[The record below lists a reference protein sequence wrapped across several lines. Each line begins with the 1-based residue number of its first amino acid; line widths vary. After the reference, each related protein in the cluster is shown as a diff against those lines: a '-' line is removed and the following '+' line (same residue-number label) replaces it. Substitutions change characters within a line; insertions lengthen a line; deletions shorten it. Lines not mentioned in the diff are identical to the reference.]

1 MSHMDRYI
9 KLMLRRFIIQSIY
22 TIATIWVAILLIGLL
37 IGCSSVRYVPV
48 ETIQHDSIYISKLER
63 DSIHVHD
70 SIYLEVKQQ
79 ADTIIKTKYVQK
91 VVYRDALR
99 TDTMIVERVD
109 TIRLPY
115 PVERQLSKWEKIK
128 LDFGGTIIG
137 GIAIF
142 ALSAAA
148 MWLLRRKRNN
158 I

>member
-1 MSHMDRYI
+1 MV
-9 KLMLRRFIIQSIY
+9 LCFTL
-22 TIATIWVAILLIGLL
+22 T
-37 IGCSSVRYVPV
+37 GCTSVRYVPV
-48 ETIQHDSIYISKLER
+48 ESVTHDSIYISRVER

-70 SIYLEVKQQ
+70 SIYLEVFSK
-79 ADTIIKTKYVQK
+79 ADTVYQTKYVQK
-91 VVYRDALR
+91 VLYRDALR

-115 PVERQLSKWEKIK
+115 PVERQLSRWEKIK
-128 LDFGGTIIG
+128 LDFGGMLIG

>member
-1 MSHMDRYI
+1 MNNE
-9 KLMLRRFIIQSIY
+9 RFIKSLMFFALLFFIY
-22 TIATIWVAILLIGLL
+22 LTMAMVACFTLT
-37 IGCSSVRYVPV
+37 GCTSVRYVPV
-48 ETIQHDSIYISKLER
+48 ESVTHDSIYISRVER

-70 SIYLEVKQQ
+70 SIYMEVVSKS
-79 ADTIIKTKYVQK
+79 DTVYQTKYVQK

-128 LDFGGTIIG
+128 LDFGGMLMG

>member
-1 MSHMDRYI
+1 MV
-9 KLMLRRFIIQSIY
+9 LCFTL
-22 TIATIWVAILLIGLL
+22 T
-37 IGCSSVRYVPV
+37 GCTSVRYVPV
-48 ETIQHDSIYISKLER
+48 ESVTHDSIYISRVER

-70 SIYLEVKQQ
+70 SIYLEVFSK
-79 ADTIIKTKYVQK
+79 ADTVYQTKYVQK
-91 VVYRDALR
+91 VLYRDALR

-128 LDFGGTIIG
+128 LDFGGMLMG

>member
-1 MSHMDRYI
+1 MV
-9 KLMLRRFIIQSIY
+9 LCFTL
-22 TIATIWVAILLIGLL
+22 T
-37 IGCSSVRYVPV
+37 GCTSVRYVPV
-48 ETIQHDSIYISKLER
+48 ESVTHDSIYISRVER

-70 SIYLEVKQQ
+70 SIYLEVVSN
-79 ADTIIKTKYVQK
+79 ADTVYQTKYVQK

-128 LDFGGTIIG
+128 LDFGGMLMG

>member
-1 MSHMDRYI
+1 MNNE
-9 KLMLRRFIIQSIY
+9 RFIKALMYYALLFFIY
-22 TIATIWVAILLIGLL
+22 LTMAMVACFMLT
-37 IGCSSVRYVPV
+37 GCTSVRYVPV
-48 ETIQHDSIYISKLER
+48 ESVTHDSIYISRVER

-70 SIYLEVKQQ
+70 SIYMEVLSK
-79 ADTIIKTKYVQK
+79 ADTVYQTKYIQK

-128 LDFGGTIIG
+128 LDFGGMLMG

>member
-1 MSHMDRYI
+1 MV
-9 KLMLRRFIIQSIY
+9 LCFTL
-22 TIATIWVAILLIGLL
+22 T
-37 IGCSSVRYVPV
+37 GCTSVRYVPV
-48 ETIQHDSIYISKLER
+48 ESVTHDSIYISRVER

-70 SIYLEVKQQ
+70 SIYMEVISK
-79 ADTIIKTKYVQK
+79 ADTVYQTKYVQK

-128 LDFGGTIIG
+128 LDFGGMLMG

-148 MWLLRRKRNN
+148 MWLLRHKRNN

>member
-1 MSHMDRYI
+1 MV
-9 KLMLRRFIIQSIY
+9 LCFTL
-22 TIATIWVAILLIGLL
+22 T
-37 IGCSSVRYVPV
+37 GCTSVCYVPV
-48 ETIQHDSIYISKLER
+48 ESVTHDSIYISRVER

-70 SIYLEVKQQ
+70 SIYMEVVSK
-79 ADTIIKTKYVQK
+79 ADTVYQTKYVQK

-128 LDFGGTIIG
+128 LDFGGMLMG

>member
-1 MSHMDRYI
+1 MNNE
-9 KLMLRRFIIQSIY
+9 RFIKALMY
-22 TIATIWVAILLIGLL
+22 YALLFFLYLTIAMVLCFTLT
-37 IGCSSVRYVPV
+37 CCTSVRYVPV
-48 ETIQHDSIYISKLER
+48 ESVTHDSIYISRVER

-70 SIYLEVKQQ
+70 SIYMEVMSK
-79 ADTIIKTKYVQK
+79 ADTVYQTKYVQK

-128 LDFGGTIIG
+128 LDFGGMLIG

-148 MWLLRRKRNN
+148 MWLLRHKRNN

>member
-1 MSHMDRYI
+1 MNNE
-9 KLMLRRFIIQSIY
+9 RFIKALMY
-22 TIATIWVAILLIGLL
+22 FALLFFLYLTIAMVLCFTLT
-37 IGCSSVRYVPV
+37 GCTSVRYVPV
-48 ETIQHDSIYISKLER
+48 ESVTHDSIYISRVER

-70 SIYLEVKQQ
+70 SIYMEVISK
-79 ADTIIKTKYVQK
+79 ADTVYQTKYVQK

-128 LDFGGTIIG
+128 LDFGGMLIG

>member
-1 MSHMDRYI
+1 
-9 KLMLRRFIIQSIY
+9 MLCF
-22 TIATIWVAILLIGLL
+22 TLP
-37 IGCSSVRYVPV
+37 GCTSVRYVPV
-48 ETIQHDSIYISKLER
+48 ESVTHDSIYISRVER

-70 SIYLEVKQQ
+70 SIYMEVMSK
-79 ADTIIKTKYVQK
+79 ADTVYQTKYVQK

-128 LDFGGTIIG
+128 LDFGGMLMG

>member
-1 MSHMDRYI
+1 MYYALLFFIYLTMAMVACF
-9 KLMLRRFIIQSIY
+9 ML
-22 TIATIWVAILLIGLL
+22 T
-37 IGCSSVRYVPV
+37 GCTSVRYVPV
-48 ETIQHDSIYISKLER
+48 ESVTHDSIYISRVER

-70 SIYLEVKQQ
+70 SIYMEVLSK
-79 ADTIIKTKYVQK
+79 ADTVYQTKYIQK

-128 LDFGGTIIG
+128 LDFGGMLMG